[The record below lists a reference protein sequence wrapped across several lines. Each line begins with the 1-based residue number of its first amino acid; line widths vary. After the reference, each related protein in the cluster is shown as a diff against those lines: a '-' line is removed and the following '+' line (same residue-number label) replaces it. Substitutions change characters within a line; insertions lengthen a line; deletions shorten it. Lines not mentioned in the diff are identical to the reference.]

1 MIRAISVLLTVVAA
15 AAGLGFVARYL
26 GGYPG
31 VFEHERI
38 ALVPL
43 IAGLGAA
50 VLEGL
55 KAKAISR
62 PASAVALGLLAVWAC
77 GLILR

>member
-26 GGYPG
+26 GGYAG

-38 ALVPL
+38 VLVPL

-50 VLEGL
+50 VLEGRR
-55 KAKAISR
+55 AGAVSR
-62 PASAVALGLLAVWAC
+62 PAAAVSLGLLAVWAG
-77 GLILR
+77 GLILG